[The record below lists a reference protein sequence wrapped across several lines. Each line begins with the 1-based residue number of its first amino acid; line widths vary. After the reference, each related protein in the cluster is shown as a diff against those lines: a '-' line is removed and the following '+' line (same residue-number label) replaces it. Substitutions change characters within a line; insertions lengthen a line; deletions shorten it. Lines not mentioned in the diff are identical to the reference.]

1 MLDHQGKTGVKLKA
15 KKCQL
20 LREETPFLGHIVSG
34 GEIGVDPAK
43 CKQVSEWPI
52 PWELRDVCPLVGLSS
67 YYHTSGHVT
76 SLREATLCR
85 ACRSVR
91 SLLRE
96 HHASLNDSQ
105 AVRLCGCLEELA
117 HSAGCRQRNGVSFQA
132 DPRILVARVH
142 KLVHFAGRDQVA
154 VLRAIL

>member
-1 MLDHQGKTGVKLKA
+1 MYLDNILVFGSDFEITIERLTQVLDHQGKAGVKLKA

-34 GEIGVDPAK
+34 G
-43 CKQVSEWPI
+43 
-52 PWELRDVCPLVGLSS
+52 
-67 YYHTSGHVT
+67 HVT
-76 SLREATLCR
+76 SPGEATLCR

-96 HHASLNDSQ
+96 NNASLNDSQ

-117 HSAGCRQRNGVSFQA
+117 HSHGCRQRNGVSFRA

-142 KLVHFAGRDQVA
+142 RLVHFSGRDQLV